1 VLEMTW
7 RPSRAILASAGL
19 QWDWDKDKVNVGWA
33 SIEYTSDKSL
43 QVAVDYRF
51 RRARLEQVDF
61 RARWPL
67 GNGWNI
73 VSRWNYALDDDDT
86 LEALAGFEYSSCCWA
101 LRMMGRH
108 YLRDRNGD
116 SRNALML
123 ELELTGLGRIGRRPY
138 SLFQRDAFR

>member
-1 VLEMTW
+1 MLAG
-7 RPSRAILASAGL
+7 PALNIL
-19 QWDWDKDKVNVGWA
+19 
-33 SIEYTSDKSL
+33 EYTSDESL

-86 LEALAGFEYSSCCWA
+86 LEVLAGFEYSSCCWA